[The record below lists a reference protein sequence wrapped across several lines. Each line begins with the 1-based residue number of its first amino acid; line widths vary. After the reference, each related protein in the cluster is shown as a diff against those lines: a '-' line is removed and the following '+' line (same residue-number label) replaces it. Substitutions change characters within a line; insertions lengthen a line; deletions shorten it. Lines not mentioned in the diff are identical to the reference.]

1 MSYLSP
7 ITKNKYTMKR
17 LLLLFTMT
25 VITGLAATAQCT
37 PDPQYTSPGVY
48 PDSATGFADACI
60 GALYEQL
67 ITNVVPVDTD
77 VVVVPGFPAV
87 TLAFDSVVVTS
98 VGGLPPGFTY
108 SCFDGQ
114 NVISPMD
121 QCAFEGGTTGC
132 ISIVGTPQ
140 AGDEGLYPLTITV
153 EAYLAGGATPQAT
166 YDVDYYS
173 ILVGC
178 VSLEEG
184 SKNKF
189 KLFPNPVAE
198 SFTLDGLEG
207 LDVST
212 ISITNTEGKVLNS
225 FSNINSSSFDM
236 NVADL
241 EGGIYFVR
249 IAHGTSMDVV
259 RFIKE

>member
-7 ITKNKYTMKR
+7 ITKKQYTMKR

-25 VITGLAATAQCT
+25 VITGLVATAQCT

-48 PDSATGFADACI
+48 PDSATGFADACV
-60 GALYEQL
+60 GVLYEQL

-77 VVVVPGFPAV
+77 VVVIPGFPAV
-87 TLAFDSVVVTS
+87 NLVFDSVVVTS
-98 VGGLPPGFTY
+98 VAGLPPGFTY
-108 SCFDGQ
+108 SCYDAQ

-132 ISIVGTPQ
+132 ISIVGTAQ
-140 AGDEGLYPLTITV
+140 AGDEGTYPLTITV

-178 VSLEEG
+178 VGLNEG

-189 KLFPNPVAE
+189 KLFPNPVAG

-207 LDVST
+207 LDVSA

-225 FSNINSSSFDM
+225 FSNINSSSFDI